1 MRLRRES
8 TTVDLVL
15 MGHGSGG
22 QDQPVRE
29 ASIELTDGSWVL
41 QYRGL
46 GAPRRDFRGEFIPG
60 GTAEAEWTKM
70 YSLPGQILELVETSG
85 NTETVIARGRIS
97 GSLRI
102 EDPDVRNGVAIWRR
116 WRFSFLELRPT
127 PLPTPPPG
135 NILPEPTVEDD
146 V

>member
-1 MRLRRES
+1 MRLRGENA
-8 TTVDLVL
+8 TVDLVL

-29 ASIELTDGSWVL
+29 TSIELTDGSWTL

-70 YSLPGQILELVETSG
+70 YSLPGQILELIETAG
-85 NTETVIARGRIS
+85 NTETVIARGRLS
-97 GSLRI
+97 GNLRI
-102 EDPDVRNGVAIWRR
+102 EDPDLRNGKAIWRR
-116 WRFSFLELRPT
+116 WRFSFLEFAQT
-127 PLPTPPPG
+127 PLPTPASD
-135 NILPEPTVEDD
+135 NVLPEPAVEDD